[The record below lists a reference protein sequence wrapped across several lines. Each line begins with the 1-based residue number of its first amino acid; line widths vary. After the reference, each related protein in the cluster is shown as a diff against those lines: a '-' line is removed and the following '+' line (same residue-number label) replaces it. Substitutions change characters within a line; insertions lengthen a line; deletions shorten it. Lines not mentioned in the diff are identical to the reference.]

1 MHITAQRLF
10 VFILT
15 LWVGSIITV
24 GYIVAPA
31 LFATLTDTQVAGM
44 VAGALFRIEGTISM
58 ITSAALMVFANLL
71 VKRGLNRYRQVR
83 WYLLAMLVCAAVVA
97 FVLQPMMNA
106 LREEALSH
114 GFPVMLS
121 PLAKSFG
128 QLHGISSTLYLVQ
141 SLIGLMLLWRLS
153 KPIDL
158 TTTDVVANQNQ
169 SN

>member
-44 VAGALFRIEGTISM
+44 VAGTLFRIEGTISM
-58 ITSAALMVFANLL
+58 VVSVALIVFANLL

-83 WYLLAMLVCAAVVA
+83 WYLLAMLICAAVVA

-106 LREEALSH
+106 MRDEAASQ
-114 GFPVMLS
+114 GVSVMLS
-121 PLAKSFG
+121 SLGASFG
-128 QLHGISSTLYLVQ
+128 MLHGISSVLYLVQ
-141 SLIGLMLLWRLS
+141 TLSGLTLLWRLT
-153 KPIDL
+153 KPTDL
-158 TTTDVVANQNQ
+158 VKPYSPLQPH
-169 SN
+169 

>member
-1 MHITAQRLF
+1 
-10 VFILT
+10 
-15 LWVGSIITV
+15 
-24 GYIVAPA
+24 VA
-31 LFATLTDTQVAGM
+31 L
-44 VAGALFRIEGTISM
+44 I
-58 ITSAALMVFANLL
+58 VFANLL

-83 WYLLAMLVCAAVVA
+83 WYLLAMLICAALVA
-97 FVLQPMMNA
+97 FVLQPMMNS

-128 QLHGISSTLYLVQ
+128 QLHGISSVLYLVQ
-141 SLIGLMLLWRLS
+141 SLIGLILLWRLS

-158 TTTDVVANQNQ
+158 TATEIAAK